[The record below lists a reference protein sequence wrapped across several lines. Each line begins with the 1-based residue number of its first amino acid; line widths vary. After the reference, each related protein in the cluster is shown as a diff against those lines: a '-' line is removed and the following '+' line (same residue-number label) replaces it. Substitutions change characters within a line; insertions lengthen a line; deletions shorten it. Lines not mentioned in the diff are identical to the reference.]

1 MTTRVSMGEPEERPE
16 ELAGYETNDRELAAF
31 EEENEEVLDYEAPLP
46 EPEEEVVREQDL
58 SDDSPQFPDVE
69 DGPTRGEIKRWKD
82 VFTKLYVTTF
92 PGDVK
97 VVWRALRRDE
107 YKQVM
112 REMEALAQRPDVA
125 PSEASFINEERI
137 AEMAILFPEYVAG
150 QNEENQLAGIVSL
163 ISQQVMEASG
173 FVSTDIEEL

>member
-1 MTTRVSMGEPEERPE
+1 VTTRVSMGEPEERPE
-16 ELAGYETNDRELAAF
+16 R
-31 EEENEEVLDYEAPLP
+31 ENEEVLDYEDELNAEHGELAESYEPEVEP
-46 EPEEEVVREQDL
+46 EPELPKADDDEQW
-58 SDDSPQFPDVE
+58 PE
-69 DGPTRGEIKRWKD
+69 GPTVGEVKRWKD
-82 VFTKLYVTTF
+82 IYTKIYVTTF

-97 VVWRALRRDE
+97 VAWRALRRDE

-150 QNEENQLAGIVSL
+150 KNEENQLAGIVSL